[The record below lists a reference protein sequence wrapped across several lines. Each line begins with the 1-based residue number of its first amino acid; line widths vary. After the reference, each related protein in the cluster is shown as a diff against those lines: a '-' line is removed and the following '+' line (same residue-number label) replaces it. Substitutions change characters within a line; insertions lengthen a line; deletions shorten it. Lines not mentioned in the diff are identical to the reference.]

1 MRIRTLWLI
10 ISLVVVGSA
19 SARAGEAA
27 PSSPAGQSL
36 SSSIVSLDGDQW
48 LLATDPTNVGR
59 EEKWFETP
67 RPEAKPT
74 KVPWI
79 IQDAFPGYHGVAW
92 YWREFEAPANLH
104 AEGRYLLRFWAVDY
118 LAEVWLN
125 GTRVGQ
131 HEGGESPFVLDV
143 SEAIRAGG
151 KNLLAVRVLNPA
163 NEPIDGIVLS
173 ETPHRNKVI
182 PYRAGASYN
191 HGGIVDSVELL
202 VVPAVRI
209 DDLFVRPDTKTGKIR
224 VQVWVRNAGQR
235 ATAAQFEFT
244 VAPAA
249 SGETL
254 ERIVLDHN
262 LPSGESLVE
271 AELHVAQPRLWELND
286 PNLYRVTAR
295 VQGKESL
302 SFDEHSV
309 RCGFREFTFEKGY
322 FRLNGR
328 RLFLRCS
335 HTGNHCPVGLQLPP
349 DPDMLRRDLLNVKVM
364 GFNAIRFIAGV
375 ATRYQLDL
383 CDEIGLM
390 VYEEPYGAWCL
401 QASPKMAERYDE
413 SLFGMVRR
421 DRNHPSVVIW
431 GLLNETPD
439 GPVFRHAAAALPRLR
454 ELDDTRMVMLNS
466 GRWDL
471 HGGGAAE
478 PPELTGLQSW
488 RTDFGPDP
496 NVTHNPTAKP
506 IEGLGIRW
514 APGQL
519 ALHPGPAGECS
530 VVRWTCPA
538 PGEHEINATFT
549 GIAGRATTDI
559 HVLHNGQPLHDGG
572 IHIGDHGSSSSFT
585 GKLTMNTGDHL
596 DFVVG
601 FGNGHYGGDTTALA
615 ATVRQPDGTVD
626 DAAAQ
631 FTLQENPNGPWS
643 YGWLAAAAQFDL
655 ATFKAYTVAHVS
667 GSAKP
672 PEQPRFGTL
681 SNPGSTQWED
691 VLDDQHPYQRV
702 PHTAA
707 VIETL
712 RTFQG
717 DKNPMFISEY
727 GVGSAVDLWRVTR
740 HYERLGKEH
749 VEDAQFYRDK
759 LDLFLADWER
769 WKMAECFATP
779 QEFFA
784 QSIRQMAAER
794 LYGLNALRANP
805 SLVAH
810 SLTGTVD
817 QGMSGEGLFTTFRE
831 LKPGTT
837 DAMFEALAPLRL
849 CLFAEPL
856 HVYRGSRVKLEA
868 VLASEDALAP
878 GEYPVRLQVV
888 GPNMQRIVDRVVT
901 VTVPPPAG
909 DESAGQSSGPDPQES
924 GTDGPREPRSENAQP
939 QDREPPF
946 AIPFFSEDVAID
958 GSAGTYRFLASMQ
971 RGGAPTG
978 GETVFHVDD
987 AEAMPTV
994 ETDMVLWG
1002 DDPDLAKW
1010 LAERG
1015 IRVRVAGVGDQ
1026 PQPTREVILVSS
1038 TPAAGDAD
1046 AWRGLVRR
1054 IASGG
1059 AVVFLSPSVF
1069 RRGDDS
1075 TGWLPL
1081 ENKGNVSK
1089 LMGWLYHKDEW
1100 AKTHPVFEG
1109 LPSGGMMDYAFYR
1122 EIIPEIVFAG
1132 QDPPTDAIA
1141 GANNA
1146 SFDYSSGLM
1155 LAEYRLGA
1163 GRFFLNTLPIR
1174 EQLST
1179 SPVAERLLRNLLR
1192 HAAGEA
1198 SQPVADLPTDFDQ
1211 QLKTLGY

>member
-1 MRIRTLWLI
+1 MICRTVSWVVSLLI
-10 ISLVVVGSA
+10 AGSGGDAGEPVA
-19 SARAGEAA
+19 SA
-27 PSSPAGQSL
+27 PVPQPVSSAV
-36 SSSIVSLDGDQW
+36 ISLDGHQW
-48 LLATDPTNVGR
+48 LLATDPANVGR
-59 EEKWFETP
+59 EEKWFEAP

-74 KVPWI
+74 RVPWI

-92 YWREFEAPANLH
+92 YWREFDAPANPH
-104 AEGRYLLRFWAVDY
+104 AGGRYLLRFWAVDY

-125 GTRVGQ
+125 GAHVGG

-143 SEAIRAGG
+143 TDAVRAGG
-151 KNLLAVRVLNPA
+151 KNALAVRVLNPT

-202 VVPAVRI
+202 VVPSIRI
-209 DDLFVRPDTKTGKIR
+209 DDLFARPDTKTGNIR
-224 VQVWVRNAGQR
+224 VQARVRNADQR
-235 ATAAQFEFT
+235 DAAAQIEFT

-254 ERIVLDHN
+254 QGIVLDQH
-262 LPSGESLVE
+262 LPPGDTLVE
-271 AELHVAQPRLWELND
+271 TELHVTQPRLWDLNE

-295 VQGKESL
+295 VRESGSP
-302 SFDEHSV
+302 SFDEHAV
-309 RCGFREFTFEKGY
+309 RCGFRDFTFENGY

-383 CDEIGLM
+383 CDEIGLL
-390 VYEEPYGAWCL
+390 VYEEPYAAWCL
-401 QASPKMAERYDE
+401 QASPKMAERYDQ
-413 SLFGMVRR
+413 SLFGMIRR
-421 DRNHPSVVIW
+421 DRNHPSIVIW
-431 GLLNETPD
+431 GLLNETHD

-471 HGGGAAE
+471 HGRGAAE
-478 PPELTGLQSW
+478 PAELAGLQFR
-488 RTDFGPDP
+488 RTDLGADP
-496 NVTHNPTAKP
+496 NVSHNPTGKP
-506 IEGLGIRW
+506 IEGLGIHW
-514 APGQL
+514 APGRL
-519 ALHPGPAGECS
+519 ALHPGSAGEFS

-538 PGEHEINATFT
+538 PGEHEVSAEFAS
-549 GIAGRATTDI
+549 IARHATTDVP
-559 HVLHNGQPLHDGG
+559 VLYNGKALHDGG
-572 IHIGDHGSSSSFT
+572 IHIGDHGHRSSFT
-585 GKLTMNTGDHL
+585 GKLTMKAGDRL

-615 ATVRQPDGTVD
+615 ATVRQPDGTLH

-631 FTLQENPNGPWS
+631 FTLQKNPNGPWS
-643 YGWLAAAAQFDL
+643 YGWLAAAARPDA
-655 ATFKAYTVAHVS
+655 ATFQAYTVAHVS
-667 GSAKP
+667 GAAKP
-672 PEQPRFGTL
+672 PEQQKFGTL
-681 SNPGSTQWED
+681 ANPGSSEWED

-707 VIETL
+707 VIQTL
-712 RTFQG
+712 RTFKG
-717 DKNPMFISEY
+717 DNNPMFISEY

-769 WKMAECFATP
+769 WKLADCFANP

-849 CLFAEPL
+849 CLFVEPL
-856 HVYRGSRVKLEA
+856 HVYRSGRVKLEA
-868 VLASEDALAP
+868 VLANEDALGP
-878 GEYPVRLQVV
+878 GEYPVRLLVI
-888 GPNMQRIVDRVVT
+888 GPQNRRIFEKTVDVT
-901 VTVPPPAG
+901 IAK
-909 DESAGQSSGPDPQES
+909 DA
-924 GTDGPREPRSENAQP
+924 
-939 QDREPPF
+939 PF
-946 AIPFFSEDVAID
+946 AVPILAEDIAID
-958 GSAGTYRFLASMQ
+958 GPSGRYRFLASFE
-971 RGGAPTG
+971 RGGAATG
-978 GETVFHVDD
+978 GEEAFYVADPADMPAVTTEVVLAGED
-987 AEAMPTV
+987 AELT
-994 ETDMVLWG
+994 
-1002 DDPDLAKW
+1002 KW
-1010 LAERG
+1010 LDARG
-1015 IRVRVAGVGDQ
+1015 IRFRRFDAAERAE
-1026 PQPTREVILVSS
+1026 REVILVSK
-1038 TPAAGDAD
+1038 TPPAFEELWRRVEQGAAA
-1046 AWRGLVRR
+1046 
-1054 IASGG
+1054 
-1059 AVVFLSPSVF
+1059 VFLTPDVF
-1069 RRGDDS
+1069 KKGDEPL
-1075 TGWLPL
+1075 GWLPL
-1081 ENKGNVSK
+1081 KNKGS
-1089 LMGWLYHKDEW
+1089 LARLPGWLYHKDEW
-1100 AKTHPVFEG
+1100 VKAHPVFDG
-1109 LPSGGMMDYAFYR
+1109 LPAGGMMDYAFYR
-1122 EIIPEIVFAG
+1122 EIIPDVVFAG
-1132 QDPPTDAIA
+1132 QDAPDAAIA

-1155 LAEYRLGA
+1155 LAAYRLGA
-1163 GRFFLNTLPIR
+1163 GRYLLNTLPIR

-1179 SPVAERLLRNLLR
+1179 NPVAERLLRNLLR
-1192 HAAGEA
+1192 YAARDSGR
-1198 SQPVADLPTDFDQ
+1198 PVADLPTDFKFLDSPVP
-1211 QLKTLGY
+1211 LVYPCLLWEASTPVPWACELVKMASVE

>member
-1 MRIRTLWLI
+1 MNCRIV
-10 ISLVVVGSA
+10 SLVVSLLIVGSGVD
-19 SARAGEAA
+19 AGEPVAAA
-27 PSSPAGQSL
+27 PASKTRSST
-36 SSSIVSLDGDQW
+36 IVSLDGDAW

-92 YWREFEAPANLH
+92 YWRHFDAPVNPH
-104 AEGRYLLRFWAVDY
+104 PEGRTLLRFWAVDY

-125 GTRVGQ
+125 GTPVGQ

-143 SEAIRAGG
+143 TDAIRAGE
-151 KNLLAVRVLNPA
+151 KNRLAVRVLNPT

-202 VVPAVRI
+202 VVPSIRI
-209 DDLFVRPDTKTGKIR
+209 DDLFARPDTKTGKIR
-224 VQVWVRNAGQR
+224 VQARVRNAGQR
-235 ATAAQFEFT
+235 ETPAQFEFS

-249 SGETL
+249 RGETL
-254 ERIVLDHN
+254 ERIVLDRN
-262 LPSGESLVE
+262 LPPGESLVE
-271 AELHVAQPRLWELND
+271 TELHVAQPRLWELNE

-295 VQGKESL
+295 VRGEASL
-302 SFDEHSV
+302 SFHEQSV
-309 RCGFREFTFEKGY
+309 RCGFRDFTFEGGY

-335 HTGNHCPVGLQLPP
+335 HTGNHCPIGLQLPP

-383 CDEIGLM
+383 CDEIGLL
-390 VYEEPYGAWCL
+390 VYEEPYAAWCL
-401 QASPKMAERYDE
+401 QASPKMAERFDQ
-413 SLFGMVRR
+413 SLFGMIRR

-471 HGGGAAE
+471 HRRGAAD
-478 PPELTGLQSW
+478 PPELAGLQFW
-488 RTDFGPDP
+488 RTDFGADP
-496 NVTHNPTAKP
+496 NVSHNPTDKP
-506 IEGLGIRW
+506 IEALGIQW
-514 APGQL
+514 TPGQL
-519 ALHPGPAGECS
+519 ALHPGAAGQCS

-538 PGEHEINATFT
+538 AGEHEVNATFT
-549 GIAGRATTDI
+549 SIAGRATTDV
-559 HVLHNGQPLHDGG
+559 HVLHNSRALHDGG
-572 IHIGDHGSSSSFT
+572 INIGDRGNRSSFT
-585 GKLTMNTGDHL
+585 GKLTMNAGDRL

-601 FGNGHYGGDTTALA
+601 FGNGHYGGDTTSLA
-615 ATVRQPDGTVD
+615 ATVRQPDGTLD
-626 DAAAQ
+626 DAAAK
-631 FTLQENPNGPWS
+631 FTLQKNPNGPWS
-643 YGWLAAAAQFDL
+643 YGWLAPAAQFDV

-667 GSAKP
+667 GAAKP
-672 PEQPRFGTL
+672 PEKQMFGTL
-681 SNPGSTQWED
+681 SNPGSAEWAD

-707 VIETL
+707 VIKTL
-712 RTFQG
+712 RTFRDDQ
-717 DKNPMFISEY
+717 NPMFISEY

-740 HYERLGKEH
+740 HYEQWGKGH

-759 LDLFLADWER
+759 LDRFLADWER

-779 QEFFA
+779 QDFFA

-794 LYGLNALRANP
+794 LYGMNALRANP
-805 SLVAH
+805 SLVGY

-856 HVYRGSRVKLEA
+856 HVYRGGRVKLEA
-868 VLASEDALAP
+868 VLANEDALAP

-888 GPNMQRIVDRVVT
+888 GPNLQRIVDRVVT
-901 VTVPPPAG
+901 VIVPGNDRGRNREISVPQTTQ
-909 DESAGQSSGPDPQES
+909 DDRILTNSATSDANSATNDATDSSV
-924 GTDGPREPRSENAQP
+924 
-939 QDREPPF
+939 PF
-946 AIPFFSEDVAID
+946 AIPIFSEDIAID
-958 GSAGTYRFLASMQ
+958 GPSGRYRFLASFE
-971 RGGAPTG
+971 RGGAATG
-978 GETVFHVDD
+978 GEAIFHVADPADMPAVDTEVVLAGDD
-987 AEAMPTV
+987 AELT
-994 ETDMVLWG
+994 
-1002 DDPDLAKW
+1002 KW
-1010 LAERG
+1010 LTDRG
-1015 IRVRVAGVGDQ
+1015 IRCRPFAAADAVE
-1026 PQPTREVILVSS
+1026 REVILVSKAP
-1038 TPAAGDAD
+1038 PAFEEL
-1046 AWRGLVRR
+1046 WRRVEQ
-1054 IASGG
+1054 G
-1059 AVVFLSPSVF
+1059 AAAVFLTPDVF
-1069 RRGDDS
+1069 QKGDQPL
-1075 TGWLPL
+1075 GWLPL
-1081 ENKGNVSK
+1081 KNKGS
-1089 LMGWLYHKDEW
+1089 LARLRGWLYHKDEW
-1100 AKTHPVFEG
+1100 AKAHPVFDG

-1122 EIIPEIVFAG
+1122 EIIPDVVFAD
-1132 QDPPTDAIA
+1132 QDAPAAAIA
-1141 GANNA
+1141 GANDA

-1155 LAEYRLGA
+1155 LAEYQHGA
-1163 GRFFLNTLPIR
+1163 GRFLLNTLPIR
-1174 EQLST
+1174 EQLAT
-1179 SPVAERLLRNLLR
+1179 NPVAERLLRNLLN
-1192 HAAGEA
+1192 HAAKQ
-1198 SQPVADLPTDFDQ
+1198 STN
-1211 QLKTLGY
+1211 